1 VGDNLRE
8 GVGTARHRCWAILEF
23 TFVST
28 LDAAATM
35 EHDGVMAETLVI
47 LIEQGAA

>member
-1 VGDNLRE
+1 
-8 GVGTARHRCWAILEF
+8 
-23 TFVST
+23 

-47 LIEQGAA
+47 LIEQSAA